1 MDMAKDFIE
10 GAQALRERSFNDKE
24 YRCKRVF
31 EWAVRRYG
39 GVWHLC
45 TPGKKQSVI
54 FRGDDYVYGMTL
66 VAMCAHDCPDVQ
78 IITFELMSN
87 HVHLVVEDQDGKLSE
102 FMKFVTERYA
112 MHYAQQIGRTGGI
125 FRKPFWSEPI
135 ENDNYLLCAVRYVHA
150 NPEAARICRALEY
163 PWSSVDDYLGGPNAR
178 GITSTDLVMDMLG
191 SKSGFIEFHQPQN
204 YTGTPF
210 SGSKLRNHLTDEE
223 TIALAAGILGHD
235 PRAGTTLEEACL
247 LADHGFPHAHIAR
260 ITGITATRIR
270 TALSKG
276 YSLGLQS

>member
-1 MDMAKDFIE
+1 MPRTARK
-10 GAQALRERSFNDKE
+10 RSASGFYHVVSKGIAGQVLFYTDSD
-24 YRCKRVF
+24 RCKYLDLL
-31 EWAVRRYG
+31 EQATTSNCLKLHSY
-39 GVWHLC
+39 C
-45 TPGKKQSVI
+45 
-54 FRGDDYVYGMTL
+54 
-66 VAMCAHDCPDVQ
+66 
-78 IITFELMSN
+78 LMSN
-87 HVHLVVEDQDGKLSE
+87 HVHLVVEDEKGTLSSA
-102 FMKFVTERYA
+102 MKQVDERYGTY
-112 MHYAQQIGRTGGI
+112 YAKAIDRRDGV

-276 YSLGLQS
+276 YSLGLY